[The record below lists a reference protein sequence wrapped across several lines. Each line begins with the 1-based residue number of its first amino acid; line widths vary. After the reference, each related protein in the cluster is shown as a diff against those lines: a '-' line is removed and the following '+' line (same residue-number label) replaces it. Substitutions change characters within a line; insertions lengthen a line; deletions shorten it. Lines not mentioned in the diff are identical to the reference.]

1 MLVKKKK
8 YYSLSGADVIVP
20 RFTNFQSLLVLVF
33 SDIPW

>member
-8 YYSLSGADVIVP
+8 YYSLSGTDVIVP
-20 RFTNFQSLLVLVF
+20 WFTNFQSLLVF

>member
-8 YYSLSGADVIVP
+8 YYSLSGTDVVIVP
-20 RFTNFQSLLVLVF
+20 RFTNFQSLLVF